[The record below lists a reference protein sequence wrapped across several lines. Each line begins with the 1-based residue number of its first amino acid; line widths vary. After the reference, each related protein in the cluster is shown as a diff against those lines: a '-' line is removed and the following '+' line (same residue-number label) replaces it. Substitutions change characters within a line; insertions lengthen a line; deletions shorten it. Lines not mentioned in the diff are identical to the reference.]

1 MENPERFQVGSCL
14 TEGNTA
20 SDRMEERRAD
30 AYEYDPEPQPWLAC
44 VLVASL
50 MAWVALIAWW
60 L

>member
-1 MENPERFQVGSCL
+1 M
-14 TEGNTA
+14 TA
-20 SDRMEERRAD
+20 SDRMEERRAY

-44 VLVASL
+44 VLAASI